1 MARRETVVKV
11 LGRQFNSCLRK
22 HYYTNVIHSACV
34 IMFVRAHSPIRVSV
48 HMHSYLS
55 LGRRVFA
62 AAGQRIF
69 QAVEAPR

>member
-11 LGRQFNSCLRK
+11 LGRQFMLTETLL
-22 HYYTNVIHSACV
+22 HHVIHSECV